1 MDFPILE
8 VGKVKIYVNNILNI
22 LLIYNMLYFKNI
34 MLVFAI
40 LTSSIPKPDVSGST
54 SPWHSEKVSIQS
66 KEDKLRLVIIT
77 LAREMKGSKYRK
89 AGKKPGGFDCS
100 GLVQYIYGRM
110 EMPMAASADAQS
122 QQVKKIKAKNAK
134 PGDLLFFGTKSR
146 IQHVGIVTENEDDH
160 FLMVHSS
167 STLGVIE
174 EDILKSE
181 YWMDRLQ
188 FAASLTAIQKKL
200 KQGDKKENEK

>member
-1 MDFPILE
+1 
-8 VGKVKIYVNNILNI
+8 
-22 LLIYNMLYFKNI
+22 
-34 MLVFAI
+34 
-40 LTSSIPKPDVSGST
+40 
-54 SPWHSEKVSIQS
+54 
-66 KEDKLRLVIIT
+66 
-77 LAREMKGSKYRK
+77 MKGSKYRK

-100 GLVQYIYGRM
+100 GLVQYVYGRM

-167 STLGVIE
+167 SATPNSWSSLFMYYFNNGEVDWFTPGDFSEDGILGNSKRKI
-174 EDILKSE
+174 
-181 YWMDRLQ
+181 
-188 FAASLTAIQKKL
+188 IQKVVLVCL
-200 KQGDKKENEK
+200 KTSHRYTHYICNRYG